1 MLKFMNIRFFRET
14 NRFQELRNRYWRIND
29 DLDTSSRLFSHYS
42 SNQLLFYVCQQI
54 NYNFWIRI
62 CPE

>member
-14 NRFQELRNRYWRIND
+14 NRFQELRYRYWRIND

-42 SNQLLFYVCQQI
+42 SNQLLFYVCQ
-54 NYNFWIRI
+54 
-62 CPE
+62 